1 MPNFITRKSLILGAT
16 ALIIVI
22 VVVVVIMAGGGSA
35 PKSTAPSAKPL
46 SVVAGPAGLISGT
59 TPNAAGRSWALVN
72 LGGKANLQLISMS
85 NGAVDG
91 AVPLSNEARSAATAT
106 GGIVGVGLAGNS
118 TGAVEF
124 FSSQGFHGIG
134 SVALP
139 GPVIDL
145 VAGSDGKSFY
155 ALVDA
160 KGADSVNI
168 VNDETLRITG
178 TIPLPSTTL
187 SIAVSPDLT
196 SIYSLQANSRIS
208 IADSQTGQIIES
220 LPSAAGGRQLALS
233 VDGSTLY
240 VLKGSVSDDNV
251 SVINVATQS
260 TVAVLPAPA
269 HCQWIAPSL
278 DGTQLV
284 DFVGT
289 ITYGNLQ
296 IFATHR

>member
-1 MPNFITRKSLILGAT
+1 MRNFITRKSLIPGVI
-16 ALIIVI
+16 ALIVAIVI
-22 VVVVVIMAGGGSA
+22 VVVVMTVGGSG
-35 PKSTAPSAKPL
+35 PKLAARNPKPL
-46 SVVAGPAGLISGT
+46 SVVAGPAGLIGGT
-59 TPNAAGRSWALVN
+59 TPDTAGRSWVLVN
-72 LGGKANLQLISMS
+72 LRGKANLQYIDMA

-91 AVPLSNEARSAATAT
+91 AVPLSNESRSVATAT
-106 GGIVGVGLAGNS
+106 GGVVGVGLSGNS

-139 GPVIDL
+139 GPVLDL
-145 VAGSDGKSFY
+145 VAGSNGESFY

-160 KGADSVNI
+160 NGDDSVSI
-168 VNDETLRITG
+168 VSDRTFRILG
-178 TIPLPSTTL
+178 TIPLPSATL
-187 SIAVSPDLT
+187 SIAVSPDLS
-196 SIYSLQANSRIS
+196 SIYSLQANGRIS
-208 IADSQTGQIIES
+208 IADIQTGQVIES

-269 HCQWIAPSL
+269 YCRWIAPSL

-289 ITYGNLQ
+289 STYGNLQ
-296 IFATHR
+296 NFATHR